1 MRAPRPP
8 ELQWQSDGLSTHLPS
23 STSTMHVPACR
34 SLLIALSLA
43 VAGPALTGCASS
55 TAGNVYSRSEARQAQ
70 VVKFAT
76 VEAVQ
81 PVQIEGTRS
90 YIGAAT
96 GAVLGGL
103 VGSTVGGG
111 TGQKAAVVAGAVGGG
126 LAGNAAEQALT
137 KADGLELTVRLEN
150 GNVMAIVQ
158 EQSEQQF
165 QVGQRVRVIQH
176 NGTYRVSP

>member
-1 MRAPRPP
+1 MRLCIAISRSAP
-8 ELQWQSDGLSTHLPS
+8 L
-23 STSTMHVPACR
+23 
-34 SLLIALSLA
+34 ALVLALASGSLA
-43 VAGPALTGCASS
+43 GCASS
-55 TAGNVYSRSEARQAQ
+55 TAGNVYSRDEARQAQ

-76 VEAVQ
+76 VEAIQ
-81 PVQIEGTRS
+81 PVKIEGTRS

-103 VGSTVGGG
+103 AGSTVGGG
-111 TGQKAAVVAGAVGGG
+111 TGQKAATVAGAVAGG
-126 LAGNAAEQALT
+126 LAGNVAEQALT
-137 KADGLELTVRLEN
+137 KADGLEITVRLEN

-165 QVGQRVRVIQH
+165 RVGQRVRVVQL